1 MIWLKKCF
9 FCGSKNVVRNGLR
22 GRTQRYKCKDCGR
35 RFDGGIRRDKAQ
47 VISDYV
53 EGKQT
58 LEQLATKYGV
68 CEKTIRRDLE
78 GMRYIHKI
86 AKHKDVTVQMD
97 TTYWGR
103 NFGLMVIKD
112 ALRGVVLWHKYVR
125 HETVAQ
131 YVEGIEWL
139 KNNGFRIYGI
149 VIDGM
154 KGLPQALKP
163 IPVQMCQFHQM
174 LIVRRYLTQNPDIEA
189 SQELLNLI
197 NIIAK
202 TDKESFCGA
211 FNEWYEKFRD
221 VVNERVHDKRIKRIT
236 PPYMRPKLRSAYL
249 SIKRNMPLL
258 WTFYDHP
265 ETGLPNTNNALEAV
279 FSDLKT
285 KVRVHRGISRENRK
299 KLIDEYLKRHY

>member
-1 MIWLKKCF
+1 M
-9 FCGSKNVVRNGLR
+9 VRNGLR

-47 VISDYV
+47 VIIDYV

-68 CEKTIRRDLE
+68 CEKTIRWDLE

-139 KNNGFRIYGI
+139 KSNGFRIYGI
-149 VIDGM
+149 VTDGM
-154 KGLPQALKP
+154 KGLPQAL
-163 IPVQMCQFHQM
+163 
-174 LIVRRYLTQNPDIEA
+174 L
-189 SQELLNLI
+189 
-197 NIIAK
+197 
-202 TDKESFCGA
+202 
-211 FNEWYEKFRD
+211 
-221 VVNERVHDKRIKRIT
+221 
-236 PPYMRPKLRSAYL
+236 
-249 SIKRNMPLL
+249 
-258 WTFYDHP
+258 P
-265 ETGLPNTNNALEAV
+265 EVTT
-279 FSDLKT
+279 
-285 KVRVHRGISRENRK
+285 I
-299 KLIDEYLKRHY
+299 